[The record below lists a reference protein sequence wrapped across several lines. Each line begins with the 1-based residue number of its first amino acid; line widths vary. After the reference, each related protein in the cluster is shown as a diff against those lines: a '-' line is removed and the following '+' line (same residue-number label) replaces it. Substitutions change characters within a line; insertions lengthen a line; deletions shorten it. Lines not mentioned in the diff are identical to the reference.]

1 MNLQLT
7 KEEQL
12 KIIDEALTH
21 IKKVEADPDV
31 KMEKVDPYDAWFSF
45 NERIDFN
52 VHEANFGMI
61 ENPPR
66 IWGLHEDDS
75 SKFEWHCSAYAV
87 ELDEDEYFRINTDI
101 TNFLFS
107 YKEGKVTFHND

>member
-1 MNLQLT
+1 MNLELT

-12 KIIDEALTH
+12 KIIDEALSH

-31 KMEKVDPYDAWFSF
+31 VIANVDNYDAWLAY
-45 NERIDFN
+45 NDRIDFN
-52 VHEANFGMI
+52 VHESNFGSDY
-61 ENPPR
+61 
-66 IWGLHEDDS
+66 DDEP
-75 SKFEWHCSAYAV
+75 FEWHCSAYAV

-107 YKEGKVTFHND
+107 YKEGKVTFHNG

>member
-1 MNLQLT
+1 MMNLKLT

-12 KIIDEALTH
+12 KIIDESLTH
-21 IKKVEADPDV
+21 IKQVETNPDI

-52 VHEANFGMI
+52 VHESNFGG
-61 ENPPR
+61 NYVV
-66 IWGLHEDDS
+66 GADYDDEP
-75 SKFEWHCSAYAV
+75 FEWHCSAYAV

-107 YKEGKVTFHND
+107 YKEGKVTFHNE

>member
-12 KIIDEALTH
+12 KIIDESLTH
-21 IKKVEADPDV
+21 IKKVEADPDI
-31 KMEKVDPYDAWFSF
+31 SF

-52 VHEANFGMI
+52 VHEANFGA
-61 ENPPR
+61 ELDGSR
-66 IWGLHEDDS
+66 DR
-75 SKFEWHCSAYAV
+75 EWHCSAYGV

-101 TNFLFS
+101 SNFLFT

>member
-12 KIIDEALTH
+12 KIIDESLTH
-21 IKKVEADPDV
+21 IKKVESDPDIQ
-31 KMEKVDPYDAWFSF
+31 MENVDPYDAWFSF

-52 VHEANFGMI
+52 VHEANFGA
-61 ENPPR
+61 EVDGSR
-66 IWGLHEDDS
+66 DR
-75 SKFEWHCSAYAV
+75 EWFCSAYAV

-107 YKEGKVTFHND
+107 YKDGKVKFHNE